1 MAKVLVAEDDQI
13 SQRVVQKML
22 TDLGHEVFVS
32 PNGRHAW
39 ETLTI
44 DDTFELLVTDVMMP
58 EMSGL
63 ELIEHVRSSEVY
75 ANLPIIIVSAYVG
88 VKDIAR
94 FLETGATMFQAK
106 PIQQPELAENI
117 DRVLAV

>member
-1 MAKVLVAEDDQI
+1 MAKVLVAEDDQV

-39 ETLTI
+39 ETLTV
-44 DDTFELLVTDVMMP
+44 DDAFELLVTDVMMP

-63 ELIEHVRSSEVY
+63 ELIEHIRSSQAY
-75 ANLPIIIVSAYVG
+75 RTLPVIIVSAYVG

-94 FLETGATMFQAK
+94 FLETGATIFQAK
-106 PIQQPELAENI
+106 PVQQAELSENI
-117 DRVLAV
+117 GRVLTE